1 MATSDAATRLR
12 GNSLPGPHLGGKSE
26 PAEPDAQVLIAA
38 GEGEDSASA
47 GELIAES
54 IQCFERS
61 EVDLDDF
68 RP

>member
-1 MATSDAATRLR
+1 MLPPGSV

-26 PAEPDAQVLIAA
+26 PAEPDAQVLLDA

-47 GELIAES
+47 GGLIAES
-54 IQCFERS
+54 IQCVERS

>member
-1 MATSDAATRLR
+1 MATSDAVTGLR
-12 GNSLPGPHLGGKSE
+12 GEQLARTHLGGKSE
-26 PAEPDAQVLIAA
+26 PAEPDVQVLLDA

-61 EVDLDDF
+61 EVDLDDL

>member
-1 MATSDAATRLR
+1 MLLPGSV
-12 GNSLPGPHLGGKSE
+12 GNSLPGPHLGGNSE
-26 PAEPDAQVLIAA
+26 PAEPDAKVLLDA

-47 GELIAES
+47 GEFIAES